1 MNKGALINCTKFT
14 GKHLCQGLFF
24 NKFAGLGAAILL
36 KKKLW
41 HFCFPVNFAKFV
53 RAHFL
58 QNNSVWLLL
67 ILFLACFLYFP
78 LSKIFATKKV
88 ASCEKSWLVEDWLNH
103 LEFPQWLT
111 NVLITRSPI
120 PIHKTEI
127 YTKH

>member
-14 GKHLCQGLFF
+14 GNHLCQGLFF
-24 NKFAGLGAAILL
+24 NKFSGLGAATLL

-41 HFCFPVNFAKFV
+41 YFCFPVNFAKFL
-53 RAHFL
+53 RAHSL
-58 QNNSVWLLL
+58 QNTSVWLLL

-78 LSKIFATKKV
+78 FCKIFPTKKV